1 MELTIF
7 QSLYGYLAAESHQDW
22 ESGFKVQT
30 LPKEMP
36 KK

>member
-7 QSLYGYLAAESHQDW
+7 QSFYGYLAAESLQ
-22 ESGFKVQT
+22 ELGIRVQSSN
-30 LPKEMP
+30 PAKEMP